1 MEGKPM
7 KKQYTEDETN
17 RAREYL
23 SYYASIAKSFD
34 EHRGEMKY
42 YINEPTF
49 VITNPLAD
57 GIHIYNIQIIAD
69 VAEVLLYI
77 VNTKDIQYPYKAHF
91 YFRGCKFFGLL
102 DELDFYDM
110 IERGI
115 PYEIVSC

>member
-1 MEGKPM
+1 M

-23 SYYASIAKSFD
+23 SYFADSVKDFN
-34 EHRGEMKY
+34 EHRGELEY

-57 GIHIYNIQIIAD
+57 GIHVYNIQIIAD
-69 VAEVLLYI
+69 VAEVLLRIYH
-77 VNTKDIQYPYKAHF
+77 TEEEQFPYGAYF
-91 YFRGCKFFGLL
+91 YFKGCKFFGLL
-102 DELDFYDM
+102 DEDDFNDM
-110 IERGI
+110 IERGV

>member
-1 MEGKPM
+1 M

-23 SYYASIAKSFD
+23 SYFADSVKDFN
-34 EHRGEMKY
+34 EHRGELKS

-57 GIHIYNIQIIAD
+57 GIHVYNIQIIAD
-69 VAEVLLYI
+69 VAEVLLHVYYI
-77 VNTKDIQYPYKAHF
+77 KEGPFPYGAYF
-91 YFRGCKFFGLL
+91 YFGGCKFFSFL
-102 DELDFYDM
+102 DESDFNDM
-110 IERGI
+110 LERGM

>member
-1 MEGKPM
+1 M

-23 SYYASIAKSFD
+23 SYFADGVKSFD
-34 EHRGEMKY
+34 EHRNELKN

-49 VITNPLAD
+49 VLTNLLAD

-69 VAEVLLYI
+69 VADVLLHV
-77 VNTKDIQYPYKAHF
+77 VNTKAKPYPYTAYF

-102 DELDFYDM
+102 DEDDFNDM
-110 IERGI
+110 IERGV